1 MGTNNLFIPKTIKV
15 GYQNRQDTYTGQL
28 AYIIYYDNKGKLR
41 KETSWENW
49 RDSTIDPHE
58 FDNVPTEGFVLNKK
72 VGGYKSY
79 YNFRQAYVRVYDPR
93 GFEFEISV
101 PNLLYIL
108 ENTNS
113 IKGKGLEGEFVYAWE
128 GTELVLVPTAS
139 PDYEDLTKLNE
150 KRFADKKIGAK
161 DLQIGATYLD
171 DDNTE
176 VVYMGRFNY
185 YERGY
190 VCDGKWFVSHRKAYD
205 YAHEHGIGHY
215 VDRYLGRSFYY
226 DVKWGEIGTAGKK
239 HCFYSRTNNDFVWL
253 SSIPNAI
260 VDLLVSSPAADYA
273 DLFEL
278 LETKVNY
285 SPYDPTKDV
294 KHYLSLEEVRDILEK
309 NYYGFSFLAEGIG
322 QVRIQGPGQNGLYKL
337 SINGDYDTSKY
348 FPTRETGS
356 SYNRREMIPVPL
368 EEIHN
373 TMMLYCTKQ
382 YLANGK
388 FYRMEYT

>member
-28 AYIIYYDNKGKLR
+28 AYVIYYDNKGKLR

-49 RDSTIDPHE
+49 RDSKIDPHE
-58 FDNVPTEGFVLNKK
+58 FDNVPTEGFVLNKQ

-113 IKGKGLEGEFVYAWE
+113 IKGKGLEGEFVYAWD
-128 GTELVLVPTAS
+128 GTELALIPTSS
-139 PDYEDLTKLNE
+139 PDYEELTKLNE
-150 KRFADKKIGAK
+150 KRFSDKKISAK
-161 DLQIGATYLD
+161 DLQIGTTYLSD
-171 DDNTE
+171 TNTE
-176 VVYMGRFNY
+176 LVYMGRFNY

-190 VCDGKWFVSHRKAYD
+190 VCDDKWFASHRKAHD
-205 YAHEHGIGHY
+205 YAREHGIGHY

-226 DVKWGEIGTAGKK
+226 DVKWGQFGTAGKR
-239 HCFYSRTNNDFVWL
+239 HCFYSRTQDSFIWPT
-253 SSIPNAI
+253 SIPSTVIDVVTAT
-260 VDLLVSSPAADYA
+260 PAADYA

-278 LETKVNY
+278 LETKTCY
-285 SPYDPTKDV
+285 SPYDPTKDE
-294 KHYLSLEEVRDILEK
+294 KHYLSLEEIQEILNE
-309 NYYGFSFLAEGIG
+309 NYYGFTFQAEGIG
-322 QVRIQGPGQNGLYKL
+322 QVRIQGPGKDGLYKL
-337 SINGDYDTSKY
+337 SINGNDDTSKY
-348 FPTRETGS
+348 FPTKETGS
-356 SYNRREMIPVPL
+356 PYNPRTMIPVPL
-368 EEIHN
+368 AEIHN
-373 TMMLYCTKQ
+373 TIMLYGTDQ

-388 FYRMEYT
+388 FYRREYK